1 MIKKIDI
8 GESLDE
14 KVFDYH
20 DLLRDGKMVELSP
33 MKVCVLLK
41 KIVMKINDLV
51 DEVNKKS

>member
-1 MIKKIDI
+1 MSISRIDI

-33 MKVCVLLK
+33 MKVSALFKKLVL
-41 KIVMKINDLV
+41 KINELV
-51 DEVNKKS
+51 DYLMKE